1 MLNDS
6 IRYIGGALYCDAIPV
21 AEMAAQAG
29 TPLYIYS
36 LRRVL
41 QNYRRIQAAFA
52 PTGAELHYSIKAN
65 GNLTL
70 LRTLVGA
77 GAGMDAVSGGE
88 IYRALAAG
96 CAAEN
101 VVFAGVG
108 KTRADLKYALEQGVG
123 WFNVENVGELALLD
137 RLAAETGRTARV
149 ALRFNPDVQAA
160 THRHIATGHGGA
172 KFGLSADA
180 ITAILATQADYAHL
194 SFEGLHLHI
203 GSQLHETTGT
213 EQAIRLARAL
223 AEPYPALRTLDIG
236 GGLPVAYAAGD
247 DVPPVEAFA
256 DALGPLLRGYNVLL
270 EPGRAIIADAGL
282 LVTEVLYLKAHAG
295 EHFAITDA
303 GMTELI
309 RPALYEAH
317 HQIVPVEAR
326 PDADAPAYQVVGPVC
341 ETTDVLA
348 RGVSLGDV
356 QPGDLLAVLTA
367 GAYGMVMASNYNA
380 RPRPAEVCVSTDGAS
395 WSVARERE
403 TWADL
408 VRAEQTDE

>member
-1 MLNDS
+1 MLNES
-6 IRYIGGALYCDAIPV
+6 IRYVGDALYCDDVPV
-21 AEMAAQAG
+21 REIAAQAG
-29 TPLYIYS
+29 TPLYVYS

-41 QNYRRIQAAFA
+41 ANYRRIQSAFA
-52 PTGAELHYSIKAN
+52 PLGTELHYSIKAN

-70 LRTLVGA
+70 LRTLVGV

-88 IYRALAAG
+88 VYRALQAG

-101 VVFAGVG
+101 IVFAGVG
-108 KTRADLKYALEQGVG
+108 KTRADLCYALEQGVG
-123 WFNVENVGELALLD
+123 WFNVENLGELVLLD
-137 RLAAETGRTARV
+137 LLAAERGRTARV

-180 ITAILATQADYAHL
+180 ISDILAHQHAYPHL
-194 SFEGLHLHI
+194 RIEGLHIHI
-203 GSQLHETTGT
+203 GSNLHETTGT
-213 EQAIRLARAL
+213 EQAVRLAQAL
-223 AEPYPALRTLDIG
+223 MEPYPALRTLDIG

-247 DVPPVEAFA
+247 DIPPVAAFA
-256 DALGPLLRGYNVLL
+256 DALGPLLKGYTVLL

-282 LVTEVLYLKAHAG
+282 LVTEVLYLKSHAG
-295 EHFAITDA
+295 DHFAITDT

-309 RPALYEAH
+309 RPALYEAQ
-317 HQIVPVEAR
+317 HQVVPVDAR
-326 PDADAPAYQVVGPVC
+326 RQGDVQTYQVVGPVC

-348 RGVSLGDV
+348 RGVSLDGV

-380 RPRPAEVCVSTDGAS
+380 RPRPAEVCVSPDGDS
-395 WSVARERE
+395 WRICRERE

-408 VRAEQTDE
+408 VRGE

>member
-6 IRYIGGALYCDAIPV
+6 IRYVGDRLTVDKVSV
-21 AEMAAQAG
+21 AEIAARTG
-29 TPLYIYS
+29 TPVYVYS
-36 LRRVL
+36 LRRAL
-41 QNYRRIQAAFA
+41 HNFERIRAAFA
-52 PTGAELHYSIKAN
+52 PVRAHIHYSIKAN

-70 LRTLVGA
+70 LRTLAQA

-96 CAAEN
+96 AAPQDI
-101 VVFAGVG
+101 VFAGVG
-108 KTRADLKYALEQGVG
+108 KTRTDLQYALENGVG

-137 RLAAETGRTARV
+137 RLAAERGVTARV

-180 ITAILATQADYAHL
+180 IQHILATQTDYKHL
-194 SFEGLHLHI
+194 SIDGLHIHI
-203 GSQLHETTGT
+203 GSQLHEMTAT
-213 EQAIRLARAL
+213 EQAIQLARAL
-223 AEPYPALRTLDIG
+223 AEPYPTLRTLDIG
-236 GGLPVAYAAGD
+236 GGLPVAYAPGD
-247 DVPPVEAFA
+247 DVPPVESFA
-256 DALGPLLRGYNVLL
+256 AALLPLLNGYHVLL

-282 LVTEVLYLKAHAG
+282 LVSEVLYLKAHAG
-295 EHFAITDA
+295 EHFAIVDA
-303 GMTELI
+303 GMTELL

-317 HQIVPVEAR
+317 HEIVPVER
-326 PDADAPAYQVVGPVC
+326 RSWTDAPRMQVVGPVC
-341 ETTDVLA
+341 ETTDVLG
-348 RGVSLGDV
+348 REVTLGDV

-380 RPRPAEVCVSTDGAS
+380 RPRPAEVCVAADGRS
-395 WSVARERE
+395 WTVARQRE

-408 VRAEQTDE
+408 IRGELDR